1 MDIANRTMTE
11 LLKPIW
17 GRKYFFD
24 LLTFRKTYYSQNKV
38 YFFPLY
44 CFLVW
49 ICWTKNQGLLPF
61 SYDPWLSQECFKNL
75 ILVKTQFLKESFFF
89 ESFYYKQC
97 QGAQQV
103 RQCGGHSCYTLVSE
117 LQMAY
122 CETLNRNLVKEIWLR
137 SLTRAK
143 RQSTVVYSL
152 FPRHGTWEWKVT
164 LIILLKA
171 QGLT

>member
-1 MDIANRTMTE
+1 MHFLKHTHTHPPTYTHKPLTPVGHWTLLIGQWQ

-61 SYDPWLSQECFKNL
+61 SYDTWLSQECFKNL

-89 ESFYYKQC
+89 
-97 QGAQQV
+97 
-103 RQCGGHSCYTLVSE
+103 L
-117 LQMAY
+117 
-122 CETLNRNLVKEIWLR
+122 
-137 SLTRAK
+137 SL
-143 RQSTVVYSL
+143 S
-152 FPRHGTWEWKVT
+152 
-164 LIILLKA
+164 IIHNAREHNKWDNVGDTA
-171 QGLT
+171 AIH